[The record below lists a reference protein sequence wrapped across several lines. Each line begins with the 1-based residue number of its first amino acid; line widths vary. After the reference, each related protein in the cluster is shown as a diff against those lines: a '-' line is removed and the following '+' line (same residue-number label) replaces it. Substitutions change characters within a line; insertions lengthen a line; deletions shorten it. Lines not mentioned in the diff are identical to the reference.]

1 MNIQKPTLS
10 EIIWVK
16 TDQLTLANL
25 PDFSLPILHIHVAYF
40 NHLHV
45 LREEVFTFQKR
56 EKGWDCS
63 SVQGFEKYIDL
74 GMLTNEIYEQY
85 ILFSQQLLTHPK
97 VRLKIIFI

>member
-45 LREEVFTFQKR
+45 LREEVFTFQK
-56 EKGWDCS
+56 EKKVGIAQ
-63 SVQGFEKYIDL
+63 VYRDL
-74 GMLTNEIYEQY
+74 KN
-85 ILFSQQLLTHPK
+85 IL
-97 VRLKIIFI
+97 I